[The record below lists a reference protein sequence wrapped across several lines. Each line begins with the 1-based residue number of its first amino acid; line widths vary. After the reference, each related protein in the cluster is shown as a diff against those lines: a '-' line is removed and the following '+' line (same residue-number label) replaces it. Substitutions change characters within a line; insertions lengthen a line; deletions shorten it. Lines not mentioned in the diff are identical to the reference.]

1 MTDEKN
7 MTIKE
12 KLSNKIEIHKC
23 MLCHNAPCKK
33 MYKNI
38 DPERIIRAVKFKNE
52 RGARNL
58 IGNEETCFEKNADC
72 SGNCPLNVDIDRI
85 LRNIIDNTDKVDG
98 LENID
103 ISTEICGVKLE
114 NPFILSSSIVGSRY
128 EMCKRA
134 FEQGWAGVAIKT
146 ICMMP
151 IHESSP
157 RLSALKDW
165 DGSFL
170 GFKNIEQLSE
180 YSVEENMKMIRRLKQ
195 EFPSKVIIASIMGRD
210 KKEWKYLAKQVT
222 KAGADVIELNFS
234 CPNMKYKGTGSDVG
248 QNPQLVEKYTK
259 VVRKCTKLPV
269 IAKMTPNITD
279 MRVPAIA
286 AKNGGANGITAIN
299 TIKSIT
305 NVDVDSLVPEPQV
318 NGRSSLGGYSGQ
330 AVKPIALRFIAEMTN
345 CEELS
350 NMNFSGIGGIYTW
363 KDAVEYILLGCSNV
377 QITTAVMEYGYR
389 IIDDLILGLKIY
401 MKEKGYN
408 KISDFIGLAKCNL
421 VSNDKL
427 EKDTIEFPK
436 FNYEKCIG
444 CGRCYISCRDGGHCA
459 IKFDEDRKPILD
471 GSKCVGCQLC
481 KLVCPQSAIEPASKR
496 VKR

>member
-1 MTDEKN
+1 MTIEKN
-7 MTIKE
+7 EIIRE
-12 KLSNKIEIHKC
+12 KLSNKMEIHKC
-23 MLCHNAPCKK
+23 VLCHNAPCKK

-38 DPERIIRAVKFKNE
+38 DPERIIRAVKFKNKK
-52 RGARNL
+52 GARNL
-58 IGNEETCFEKNADC
+58 IGNKEACFEKNADC
-72 SGNCPLNVDIDRI
+72 SESCPLDVDIDLI
-85 LRNIIDNTDKVDG
+85 LRNIIDETDTIEG

-114 NPFILSSSIVGSRY
+114 NPFILSSSIITSRY

-134 FEQGWAGVAIKT
+134 FEQGWAGAAIKT

-180 YSVEENMKMIRRLKQ
+180 YSVEENMEIIRKLK
-195 EFPSKVIIASIMGRD
+195 EKFPSKVIIASIMGRD

-222 KAGADVIELNFS
+222 KAGADIIELNFS

-248 QNPQLVEKYTK
+248 QNPELVEKYTK
-259 VVRKCTKLPV
+259 IVRKCTKLPV
-269 IAKMTPNITD
+269 IAKMTPNIAD

-286 AKNGGANGITAIN
+286 AKNGGANGIAAIN

-318 NGRSSLGGYSGQ
+318 NGKSSLGGYSGQ
-330 AVKPIALRFIAEMTN
+330 AVKPIALRFIAEMSN
-345 CEELS
+345 CEALN

-363 KDAVEYILLGCSNV
+363 KDAVEYMLLGCSNV
-377 QITTAVMEYGYR
+377 QITTSVMEYGYR
-389 IIDDLILGLKIY
+389 IIDDLILGLKIF

-421 VSNDKL
+421 VSNDEL

-436 FNYEKCIG
+436 FNYEKCVG

-459 IKFDEDRKPILD
+459 IKFDEERKPILD

-481 KLVCPQSAIEPASKR
+481 RLVCPQSAIDTASKR
-496 VKR
+496 IKR